1 MQEKK
6 GPSCNLDTPNPEK
19 IFDFEPEA
27 GYLKVVSILRQ
38 FLKIDTS
45 QIQTFEDLSSHTQ
58 LLGNCIEKIIKLCKT
73 MNQDSYAENE
83 VRYVYNLQKVF
94 KEKSDENS
102 EKRLIIA
109 RQQRDGTITVHI
121 FINDDL
127 VYWVKIPSQPVNW
140 TKLPEI
146 NKNKICACHQ
156 VNLYSPNSYLDDIQG
171 FVCVLKNC
179 IQDLLFVIPHDIP
192 QRKKRISDQF
202 WDKKPPNL
210 RYQ

>member
-58 LLGNCIEKIIKLCKT
+58 LLGSCIEKIIKSCGKII
-73 MNQDSYAENE
+73 QDKYAGNG
-83 VRYVYNLQKVF
+83 VRYVCNLQKTL
-94 KEKSDENS
+94 KEEPDENS
-102 EKRLIIA
+102 ERLIIA
-109 RQQRDGTITVHI
+109 RQQRDGTITINI

-127 VYWVKIPSQPVNW
+127 TYWVKIPSQSVTW
-140 TKLPEI
+140 TELPERD
-146 NKNKICACHQ
+146 KSKICACHQ
-156 VNLYSPNSYLDDIQG
+156 VEVYSPNFYLDDIQG
-171 FVCVLKNC
+171 FVRVLKNC
-179 IQDLLFVIPHDIP
+179 IQDLLSVIP
-192 QRKKRISDQF
+192 QRKERISDQF
-202 WDKKPPNL
+202 LDRKPPNI